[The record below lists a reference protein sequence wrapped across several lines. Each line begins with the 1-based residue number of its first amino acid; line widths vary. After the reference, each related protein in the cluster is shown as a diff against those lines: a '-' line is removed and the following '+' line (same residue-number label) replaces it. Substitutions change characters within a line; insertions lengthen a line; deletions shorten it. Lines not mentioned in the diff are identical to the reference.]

1 MIQIVQSI
9 DQVKDI
15 IYNLVKDNCPI
26 DYNPTDFVLDII
38 KPLAKDKLN
47 KCIEE
52 CHECNICKNNI
63 KTFFNGTGNEPI
75 LFIGE
80 MALNTQKQNC
90 CPFEDSDE
98 GILLSNILNDL
109 CVDFNQ
115 ISWIN
120 SINCFCSRTD
130 SQNNIFKRPPT
141 EQEAQSCSL
150 FLNYAIDSFRPK
162 MIVLLGNIALNM
174 FKRERLQ
181 KVLNKQ
187 IDIKGIPSFAVYSPT
202 YVLEMDKL
210 NKDYSFEKEL
220 YESLQYSF
228 NWFNK
233 KYPEYKIIK

>member
-1 MIQIVQSI
+1 MQNIN
-9 DQVKDI
+9 QVKNT

-47 KCIEE
+47 QCIKE
-52 CHECNICKNNI
+52 CHECDICKNNI

-75 LFIGE
+75 LIIGE
-80 MALNTQKQNC
+80 TALSSQNQDC
-90 CPFEDSDE
+90 YPFEKSEE

-109 CVDFNQ
+109 CINFNQ

-130 SQNNIFKRPPT
+130 SQNNITKRPPT

-150 FLNYAIDSFRPK
+150 FLNYAINSFRPK
-162 MIVLLGNIALNM
+162 MIILLGNIALNM
-174 FKRERLQ
+174 FKYERLQ
-181 KVLNKQ
+181 KILNKQ

-202 YVLEMDKL
+202 YALEMDKL
-210 NKDYSFEKEL
+210 NHDSSFVKDL
-220 YESLQYSF
+220 YEGLQHSF

-233 KYPEYKIIK
+233 QYPEYQIFNKK